1 VSTPIAGTV
10 DDALFQT
17 ECYDPPTGEAMTFQF
32 PIGNGSYEVR
42 LGFSEVYGLVTG
54 QRLFN
59 VLIEHKVVLEEHDIF
74 AAVGANAANIE
85 VVYTEVTDGV
95 LTVEFE
101 HVVENPKA
109 ST

>member
-1 VSTPIAGTV
+1 
-10 DDALFQT
+10 
-17 ECYDPPTGEAMTFQF
+17 M
-32 PIGNGSYEVR
+32 
-42 LGFSEVYGLVTG
+42 
-54 QRLFN
+54 
-59 VLIEHKVVLEEHDIF
+59 LEEHDIF